1 MNFTSYL
8 NPRTS
13 IKDEYIIQM
22 KLEENKIQFTA
33 EKKDDIIDI
42 KYVSISSFEEL
53 KQNKVLNLFNSINEI
68 YESILGFIKNTKD
81 QLIYIEKDGMLNL
94 KIPINLGKIEEIYLE
109 LKGQEYTLEEKYKNI
124 LDVVNDL

>member
-53 KQNKVLNLFNSINEI
+53 KQNKVLNLFN
-68 YESILGFIKNTKD
+68 
-81 QLIYIEKDGMLNL
+81 
-94 KIPINLGKIEEIYLE
+94 
-109 LKGQEYTLEEKYKNI
+109 
-124 LDVVNDL
+124 

>member
-1 MNFTSYL
+1 MLIHQKKKKFYEFVTSYL

-53 KQNKVLNLFNSINEI
+53 KQNKVLNLFN
-68 YESILGFIKNTKD
+68 
-81 QLIYIEKDGMLNL
+81 
-94 KIPINLGKIEEIYLE
+94 
-109 LKGQEYTLEEKYKNI
+109 
-124 LDVVNDL
+124 

>member
-1 MNFTSYL
+1 MLIHQKKKFYEFVTSYL

-53 KQNKVLNLFNSINEI
+53 KQNKVLNLFN
-68 YESILGFIKNTKD
+68 
-81 QLIYIEKDGMLNL
+81 
-94 KIPINLGKIEEIYLE
+94 
-109 LKGQEYTLEEKYKNI
+109 
-124 LDVVNDL
+124 

>member
-22 KLEENKIQFTA
+22 KLEDNKIQFTA

-53 KQNKVLNLFNSINEI
+53 KQNKVLNLFN
-68 YESILGFIKNTKD
+68 
-81 QLIYIEKDGMLNL
+81 
-94 KIPINLGKIEEIYLE
+94 
-109 LKGQEYTLEEKYKNI
+109 
-124 LDVVNDL
+124 

>member
-13 IKDEYIIQM
+13 IKDKYIIQM

-42 KYVSISSFEEL
+42 KYVSISPFEEL
-53 KQNKVLNLFNSINEI
+53 KQNKVLNLFN
-68 YESILGFIKNTKD
+68 
-81 QLIYIEKDGMLNL
+81 
-94 KIPINLGKIEEIYLE
+94 
-109 LKGQEYTLEEKYKNI
+109 
-124 LDVVNDL
+124 

>member
-1 MNFTSYL
+1 MEKIQNKYKQKMITANANTPKEKKFYEFVTSYL

-68 YESILGFIKNTKD
+68 
-81 QLIYIEKDGMLNL
+81 Q
-94 KIPINLGKIEEIYLE
+94 
-109 LKGQEYTLEEKYKNI
+109 
-124 LDVVNDL
+124 